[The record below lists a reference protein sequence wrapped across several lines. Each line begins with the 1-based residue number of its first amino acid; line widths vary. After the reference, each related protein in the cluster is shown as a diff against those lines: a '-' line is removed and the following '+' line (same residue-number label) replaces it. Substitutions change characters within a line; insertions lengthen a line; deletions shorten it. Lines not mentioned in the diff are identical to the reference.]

1 MKGNLENKITE
12 AFNEFEMP
20 YNPKAWTALSQ
31 QLDKVQPVTPKT
43 GGGNLLAWSAGIA
56 AAVITTA
63 VVLLWNKSDEQ
74 IPEKRITVE
83 NKATNNATEN
93 QAINSVNNKSTVSSK
108 STPISDNT
116 ALSVEKTPAVKEN
129 TTTAT
134 QVEADKRTI
143 APIEK
148 TVETITPTS
157 VVIAPVIKTPKSE
170 ASFILPVLNNVY
182 CKNETINIENKNE
195 SDLVVVAPNGKE
207 TKIAAK
213 KTTSITAIESGEYLV
228 YSAKNATTTKSFIVK
243 ESKVVDFTV
252 YDEEKYSNGLPSI
265 QLEAANNG
273 TNYEWIVEGL
283 KEKKSGKT
291 TTVHLY
297 NKGTYH
303 VTLKARNLE
312 GCESIVTKN
321 VYIDED
327 YNLLAPSAFMPLSS
341 DRRKNT
347 FIPYALLERN
357 TGFKLT
363 IIHPKS
369 GFTLFETTST
379 EGWNGVDMNTN
390 QLVDFNYTYIWKVTL
405 TNPEP
410 GEKSEYKGVVTML
423 QQ

>member
-134 QVEADKRTI
+134 QVEADKKTI

-157 VVIAPVIKTPKSE
+157 VVLAPVIKTPKSE

>member
-108 STPISDNT
+108 STSFNDNT
-116 ALSVEKTPAVKEN
+116 ALSAEKTPAVKEN

-228 YSAKNATTTKSFIVK
+228 YSAKNATATKSFIVK